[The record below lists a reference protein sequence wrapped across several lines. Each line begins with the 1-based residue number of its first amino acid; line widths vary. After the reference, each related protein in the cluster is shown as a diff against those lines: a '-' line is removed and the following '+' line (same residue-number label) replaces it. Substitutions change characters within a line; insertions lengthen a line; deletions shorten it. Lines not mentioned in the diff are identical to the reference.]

1 MGMFDNV
8 ISDIKSAKVTVY
20 GKEVSPF
27 GGNKG
32 KSGSGGGCG
41 CLIAVIVIG
50 FILAK
55 LFF

>member
-1 MGMFDNV
+1 MGLFDGV

-55 LFF
+55 LFS

>member
-1 MGMFDNV
+1 MGLFDGV

-27 GGNKG
+27 GGNGG
-32 KSGSGGGCG
+32 KSDSGSGCG

-50 FILAK
+50 FIVAQ
-55 LFF
+55 LFL